1 MSASASVLGPPA
13 RPVLAWL
20 ADVPAVTRNTRARGR
35 TTAATVVAASHLS
48 TGCSQGHVPEVPPGA
63 VIARCAA
70 RANGTRDQPVDVKS
84 RHWRLVV
91 ISRKPLSTVVRQGKR
106 TASRPAARTRRQRRV
121 RSGAGHVVNSRH
133 QTTSTHPPAAPGRPA
148 VRIQPGY
155 ARPSPPANAFV
166 TGCAARPRALAS
178 VH

>member
-20 ADVPAVTRNTRARGR
+20 ADVPAVTRNTRARGRTTAATGRAAGAGLRGPRAGPVLAWLADVPAVRRNTRARGR

-106 TASRPAARTRRQRRV
+106 TAPRPAARTRRQRRV
-121 RSGAGHVVNSRH
+121 RA
-133 QTTSTHPPAAPGRPA
+133 
-148 VRIQPGY
+148 
-155 ARPSPPANAFV
+155 
-166 TGCAARPRALAS
+166 
-178 VH
+178 

>member
-35 TTAATVVAASHLS
+35 RTAATEGAERRGGSHLS

-106 TASRPAARTRRQRRV
+106 TAPRPAARTRRQRRV
-121 RSGAGHVVNSRH
+121 RA
-133 QTTSTHPPAAPGRPA
+133 
-148 VRIQPGY
+148 
-155 ARPSPPANAFV
+155 
-166 TGCAARPRALAS
+166 
-178 VH
+178 